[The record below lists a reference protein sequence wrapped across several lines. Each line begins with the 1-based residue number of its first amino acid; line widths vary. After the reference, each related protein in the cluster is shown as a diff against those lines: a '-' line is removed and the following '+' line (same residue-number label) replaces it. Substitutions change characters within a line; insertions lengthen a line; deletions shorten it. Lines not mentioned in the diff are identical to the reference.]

1 VAVPT
6 SGPVYRLRILVLLA
20 LALVVLAVDVVS
32 ASGRAHAVPWLVV
45 GAVLLVGLGAAL
57 EAGAIRG
64 RLNELE
70 RRALRDPLT
79 GLLNRSAFLEKL
91 DDALGADDDRV
102 LALVYLD
109 LDGFKAVNDLRGHQ
123 TGDRLLVLAATRI
136 GNCLRDRDLASRVGG
151 DEFAVLL
158 DQLDDERQADD
169 IANRLLEAL
178 ALPFV
183 IDASEVRVRASIGVA
198 IADRGVDAADELM
211 DSADTAM
218 YASKSA
224 GRNRVSWFEPGMLA
238 SRRARLELE
247 VALHRAVEDDLVRIG
262 FQPLVD
268 LINGEVVGFEA
279 LARWTD
285 DDLGVVDPAD
295 FIAAAESTGLI
306 RTLGVQLLER
316 AHAGGRQLVSA
327 AGRPLSLSVN
337 LSADQVVDIEL
348 ATRIHELRTLDPD
361 VHVVL
366 ELTESVLLQDDE
378 ATRSSLEELKSCG
391 VLLAIDDFGMGF
403 SSFAYLDRLPVDIV
417 KIDRS
422 FVSKLP
428 EERPTSLVRGIVA
441 MAHSMGLS
449 VVGEGIERPSDV
461 TTLRDL
467 GCTTG
472 QGYLFGR
479 ALDLPTALA
488 LVTGGPIDLADD
500 DDLGTVAVRA
510 V

>member
-1 VAVPT
+1 
-6 SGPVYRLRILVLLA
+6 
-20 LALVVLAVDVVS
+20 
-32 ASGRAHAVPWLVV
+32 
-45 GAVLLVGLGAAL
+45 
-57 EAGAIRG
+57 
-64 RLNELE
+64 
-70 RRALRDPLT
+70 
-79 GLLNRSAFLEKL
+79 
-91 DDALGADDDRV
+91 
-102 LALVYLD
+102 
-109 LDGFKAVNDLRGHQ
+109 
-123 TGDRLLVLAATRI
+123 
-136 GNCLRDRDLASRVGG
+136 
-151 DEFAVLL
+151 
-158 DQLDDERQADD
+158 
-169 IANRLLEAL
+169 
-178 ALPFV
+178 
-183 IDASEVRVRASIGVA
+183 
-198 IADRGVDAADELM
+198 
-211 DSADTAM
+211 
-218 YASKSA
+218 
-224 GRNRVSWFEPGMLA
+224 MLA
-238 SRRARLELE
+238 FRRARLELE

-391 VLLAIDDFGMGF
+391 VSLAIDDFGMGF